1 MPEFIDGPRHRI
13 AYRRSGTGHPLV
25 LLHPLALS
33 GAVWGSFARLLGTVF
48 DVIAPDARG
57 HGDSGWDG
65 APFSIDDLAGDVA
78 ALLDGLGLPAAHVVG
93 MSMGGSTAISFAG
106 RYPSRADGLL
116 LADTTAWYGPDAV
129 AAWEKRAATAVAKP
143 RELQIPFQA
152 DRWFTEGFR
161 QRTPGEVNRVAGIFL
176 RTSSPAHAAASRAM
190 GAMDSRPLLPNITAR
205 TLVLTGEEDYA
216 TPPAMGA
223 AIADGVPGAR
233 AQVLPALRHLSLVED
248 PRLAGLA
255 AEFLSGGSADNSNN
269 IGGSVGGGSDNSNK
283 TEAGNKAEDNT
294 EARA

>member
-1 MPEFIDGPRHRI
+1 MPEPAISFADGPRHRI
-13 AYRRSGTGHPLV
+13 AYRRSGAGHPLV

-33 GAVWGSFARLLGTVF
+33 GAVWGAFASLLSTNF

-65 APFSIDDLAGDVA
+65 DPFAIDDLADDVA
-78 ALLDGLGLPAAHVVG
+78 ALVDGLRLGSAHVAG
-93 MSMGGSTAISFAG
+93 MSMGGSTAISFAA

-116 LADTTAWYGPDAV
+116 LADTTAWYGADAV
-129 AAWEKRAATAVAKP
+129 STWEARARTAVAKP
-143 RELQIPFQA
+143 RELQVAFQT

-161 QRTPGEVNRVAGIFL
+161 RRSPDEVNRIVGIFL

-190 GAMDSRPLLPNITAR
+190 GAMDSRPLLGKITAR

-216 TPPAMGA
+216 TPPAMGK
-223 AIADGVPGAR
+223 AIADGIPGAR

-248 PRLAGLA
+248 PGLAGLA
-255 AEFLSGGSADNSNN
+255 ADFLSAA
-269 IGGSVGGGSDNSNK
+269 
-283 TEAGNKAEDNT
+283 EAGHT
-294 EARA
+294 TGTRA